1 MVTGYTPHTAC
12 LTWHV
17 CAVLW
22 VIGPELFL
30 GGKKLTLH
38 GSNADDPYITVGD
51 DADASEG
58 ELEDLMVLPTDNI
71 IVVGSTEEVRHLAC
85 ILTGQP

>member
-1 MVTGYTPHTAC
+1 MCVA
-12 LTWHV
+12 
-17 CAVLW
+17 LW
-22 VIGPELFL
+22 VTGPELFL

-71 IVVGSTEEVRHLAC
+71 IVVGSTEEVRHLARM
-85 ILTGQP
+85 LTVQP